1 MNRKKIMVT
10 HRDVKAA
17 GIVIVG
23 LTLSH
28 RIPHRGVPRSP
39 MTTETIITFE

>member
-10 HRDVKAA
+10 QRDVKAA

-28 RIPHRGVPRSP
+28 SIPHKGVPRRP